1 MSLNEEMLFVAM
13 VGFAVFLLFVFIVDR
28 YGHHKQRK

>member
-13 VGFAVFLLFVFIVDR
+13 VGFGIFLLFVFIVDR
-28 YGHHKQRK
+28 YSNRQRK